1 MQTLRFAI
9 LIAAGFGLV
18 VSIVMQFAA
27 EPVVSLF
34 TDRDAAEGAD
44 VIRSGGQYLRGY
56 ISFPDGTGYGCGIP
70 DIGCYLPDCFSY
82 TKTAEK
88 SCIKMKR
95 TRDFGKEK
103 NSGVSFSVSV
113 FMRICRKSQLLCKLY
128 RTDFPAKRSV
138 DRWESGSYTWNTF

>member
-34 TDRDAAEGAD
+34 TDRNAAEGAD

-56 ISFPDGTGYGCGIP
+56 IWDCIFAGIH
-70 DIGCYLPDCFSY
+70 F
-82 TKTAEK
+82 
-88 SCIKMKR
+88 
-95 TRDFGKEK
+95 
-103 NSGVSFSVSV
+103 SFSGYFCACGKSGLSFLHNIIAIMLVRVPGVYLTSQLFSTTLLPMGLATATGSLVSV
-113 FMRICRKSQLLCKLY
+113 LICVAAFAVIQRKGYS
-128 RTDFPAKRSV
+128 S
-138 DRWESGSYTWNTF
+138 